1 MFPSRICDQSEV
13 RAVGESGFFSGVS
26 VVIPVRSDEDPAW
39 LTDLISTARLECNEI
54 LLIVESDADV
64 TEVRPALGSFGE
76 KVRFVYQTGDGKA
89 DALNAGLLSAKNV
102 HVVFLDADVLL
113 EPGQLTMVRA
123 LLQDPEDPVEFVSV
137 PYGMRPPPFV
147 PIGFVSGWFFGCKR
161 SVFLSIGGWAEGFV
175 EDVETSKRITRSGH
189 KIRVAPFS
197 VKLRRPVQRPVTKLF
212 SVLTSFGR
220 R

>member
-1 MFPSRICDQSEV
+1 M
-13 RAVGESGFFSGVS
+13 
-26 VVIPVRSDEDPAW
+26 
-39 LTDLISTARLECNEI
+39 
-54 LLIVESDADV
+54 
-64 TEVRPALGSFGE
+64 
-76 KVRFVYQTGDGKA
+76 
-89 DALNAGLLSAKNV
+89 
-102 HVVFLDADVLL
+102 
-113 EPGQLTMVRA
+113 RA
-123 LLQDPEDPVEFVSV
+123 LLEDPDDPAEFVSV

-147 PIGFVSGWFFGCKR
+147 PIGFVSGWFFACRR

>member
-1 MFPSRICDQSEV
+1 
-13 RAVGESGFFSGVS
+13 VGESGFFSGVS

-39 LTDLISTARLECNEI
+39 LTDLIAVARLECSEI
-54 LLIVESDADV
+54 VLVLESDADI
-64 TEVRPALGSFGE
+64 TAVRPALGGFGE
-76 KVRFVYQTGDGKA
+76 RVRFVYQTGDGKA

-113 EPGQLTMVRA
+113 EPQQLSMVRA

-147 PIGFVSGWFFGCKR
+147 PIGFVSGWFFGARR
-161 SVFLSIGGWAEGFV
+161 STFLDLGGWVSGYV

-197 VKLRRPVQRPVTKLF
+197 VKLRRPVRNPVTKFF